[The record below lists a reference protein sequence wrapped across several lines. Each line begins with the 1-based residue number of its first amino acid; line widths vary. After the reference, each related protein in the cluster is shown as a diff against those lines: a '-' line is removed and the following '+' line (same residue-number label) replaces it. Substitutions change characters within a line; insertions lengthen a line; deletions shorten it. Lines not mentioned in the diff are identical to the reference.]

1 MQSDLSPKVVRRPM
15 DRQAADILREQIFSG
30 RLPPGTRL
38 VETQLAEQVRVSR
51 GTVRSAL
58 SELAHQGLVQQIAYT
73 KWQVPH
79 LSAQDA
85 WEIYT
90 LRGVL
95 EGFGARLAAES
106 QETEKSTLLNNAFQ
120 ELAAGVERGDRG
132 RAAEADFDLHRT
144 IMALSGHQR
153 LIKQYDLIEQQV
165 RRYMSYSNDILIIP
179 EEIVIEHETLIGVIL
194 EGDGERAE
202 YLAKSHNIQECQ
214 VLHDHIINV
223 TKAEAEGLANLTLR
237 PREE

>member
-1 MQSDLSPKVVRRPM
+1 M
-15 DRQAADILREQIFSG
+15 DRQAADILREQIFDG

-38 VETQLAEQVRVSR
+38 VETQLAEQVHVSR

-58 SELAHQGLVQQIAYT
+58 SELAHQGLVQQVAYT

-95 EGFGARLAAES
+95 EGFGAGLAAES
-106 QETEKSTLLNNAFQ
+106 RDPDKSTLLNNAF
-120 ELAAGVERGDRG
+120 EAVAAGVERGDRG
-132 RAAEADFDLHRT
+132 MAAETDFGLHRT
-144 IMALSGHQR
+144 IIALSGHQR

-179 EEIVIEHETLIGVIL
+179 EEIVMEHKTLVDVIL
-194 EGDGERAE
+194 EGDAEKAE
-202 YLAKSHNIQECQ
+202 YLAKTHNIKECR

-223 TKAEAEGLANLTLR
+223 AKEEAEGMVYLA

>member
-1 MQSDLSPKVVRRPM
+1 M
-15 DRQAADILREQIFSG
+15 DRQAADILREQIFDG

-38 VETQLAEQVRVSR
+38 VESQLAEQVHVSR

-58 SELAHQGLVQQIAYT
+58 SELAHQGLVQQVAYT
-73 KWQVPH
+73 KWQVPN
-79 LSAQDA
+79 LSAQDS

-95 EGFGARLAAES
+95 EGFGAGLAAES
-106 QETEKSTLLNNAFQ
+106 RDPEKSTLLNDAFQ
-120 ELAAGVERGDRG
+120 AVAASVERGERAI
-132 RAAEADFDLHRT
+132 AAEADFGLHRT

-179 EEIVIEHETLIGVIL
+179 EEIVMEHRTLVDVIL
-194 EGDGERAE
+194 EGDAERAA
-202 YLAKSHNIQECQ
+202 YLAKTHNAKECE
-214 VLHDHIINV
+214 VLHSHIIKVAKN
-223 TKAEAEGLANLTLR
+223 EAEEAAMPAPL
-237 PREE
+237 EK